1 MNTEGTIPERFR
13 ELVKGSPG
21 GNAGTSP
28 KNGREMMEKIAVE
41 HLDFTYKDSGQRVL
55 KDFSLRVEEGEFLC
69 VIGRSGCG
77 KSTLLRLLAGLERP
91 QRGRI
96 LLDGRELGGPDTD
109 RAVVFQQDPLFPWMT
124 VRKNV
129 VFAAAKSGRFT
140 KQEAAER
147 AEYFLEKTGMSAEGK
162 KYPCQLSGG
171 MRQRTALARA
181 LAMDSEVLLLD
192 EPFGALD
199 NRIRAE
205 LQQLIRDL
213 WADSCRGA
221 GDGIAGSA
229 GKRKTAVFVTHDLE
243 EALILATRI
252 VFIRDGAVDRELSVS
267 ERINRCCAQSLNLAD
282 CLELKASLAEWF
294 Q

>member
-1 MNTEGTIPERFR
+1 
-13 ELVKGSPG
+13 
-21 GNAGTSP
+21 
-28 KNGREMMEKIAVE
+28 MMDKISVE
-41 HLDFTYKDSGQRVL
+41 HLDFTYKDSSDRVL
-55 KDFSLRVEEGEFLC
+55 RDLSLTVGEGEFLC
-69 VIGRSGCG
+69 VIGKSGCG
-77 KSTLLRLLAGLERP
+77 KSTLLRLLAGLEQP
-91 QRGRI
+91 TRGRI
-96 LLDGRELGGPDTD
+96 LLDGRELRGPGPD
-109 RAVVFQQDPLFPWMT
+109 RAVVFQQDSLFPWMT
-124 VRKNV
+124 VRRNV

-147 AEYFLEKTGMSAEGK
+147 AEYFLEQTGMGAEGG
-162 KYPCQLSGG
+162 KYPYQLSGG

-199 NRIRAE
+199 NKIRAE
-205 LQQLIRDL
+205 LQQLIREL
-213 WADSCRGA
+213 WAGSCRGD
-221 GDGIAGSA
+221 GDGECGKDRKDERLEKD
-229 GKRKTAVFVTHDLE
+229 GREEKTGREQKNRKRKTAVFVTHDLE

-252 VFIRDGAVDRELSVS
+252 VFIRDGAVNRELCVS